1 MDTANGGKFTT
12 DANQAV
18 NDSSPPLS
26 TGDEP
31 QITERPDEP
40 PKIEQDGIKFP
51 QEILDMIWKEA
62 LEPWLKKRVIVLD
75 CLNQTRGDV
84 TFREAHAGRSR
95 LQFLIGCEN
104 PTDFESSELV
114 GNIRLVNRK
123 ARDTVSRYSSKFR
136 EMFPKSPNL
145 SRRHLDES
153 FRAQHADFQRDIFWL
168 SKDSLCARF
177 QYILCDRRGTYHQEN
192 LSQDLPQPSHMML
205 SLRHML
211 AFMQMIFIRNT
222 PCIGTHHLEIIGL
235 DDPLR
240 DFHLVVQINWRKQLR
255 ALTVLLPQNIDEWSG
270 KVDYEDLEHRPFGT
284 SVEEE
289 ASVLELARTQEA
301 REQLEQIY
309 AYWSDLISLAEDNGV
324 DLPTLQFSRRRFQE

>member
-18 NDSSPPLS
+18 NYSSLSLS
-26 TGDEP
+26 TGVEP

-40 PKIEQDGIKFP
+40 PKNEQHGIKFP
-51 QEILDMIWKEA
+51 QEILDMVWRAA

-75 CLNQTRGDV
+75 CLNQTRDDV
-84 TFREAHAGRSR
+84 TFREAHAGRNR
-95 LQFLIGCEN
+95 PQFLIGCAN
-104 PTDFESSELV
+104 PTDFESSKLV

-136 EMFPKSPNL
+136 EMFPKSPNI
-145 SRRHLDES
+145 SHRRLDES

-168 SKDSLCARF
+168 SKDFLCARF
-177 QYILCDRRGTYHQEN
+177 QYISYDRGGSSYQAD
-192 LSQDLPQPSHMML
+192 LSRDLLQPSHMML

-222 PCIGTHHLEIIGL
+222 PCIGTRHLEIIGL
-235 DDPLR
+235 DNPLR
-240 DFHLVVQINWRKQLR
+240 DFHLGVQINRQEQLR

-284 SVEEE
+284 SVEDK

-301 REQLEQIY
+301 RGQLEKIY
-309 AYWSDLISLAEDNGV
+309 AYWSNLVSLAEADGV
-324 DLPTLQFSRRRFQE
+324 DLPTLQFSRRRL